1 MREHWSKI
9 GFILASIGSAIGL
22 GNIWR
27 FPYIVGQSG
36 GGAFLIPYFIAV
48 LFFGIPVMLLEFS
61 VGRKFK
67 TSIITSFKKI
77 NSKFKYLAFIPIITS
92 TGILGYY
99 IVVAGWTLIYSIFS
113 FTGYPEFS
121 QFSNQSFSLIA
132 FLVVLI
138 ISAIIVKKGI
148 KHGIEK
154 TCEYLLPFLFLFMI
168 ILLIKAIS
176 LPNALEGIK
185 FYLKPDLSMLSNFRI
200 WLLAFGQAFFSLSVG
215 FGVMLTYGSYT
226 SKKENLIKSSL
237 WIAGADTFI
246 AILAGFIIFP
256 IVFSFGFNP
265 ATGPELAFVTLPAIF
280 STMAFGYIFGF
291 LFFALLFI
299 GALTSSISML
309 ELGVT
314 SMIDKFKLTRK
325 KATIILS
332 SIVALIGLPSALSYS
347 GFNLTLFGKPF
358 LDSMDFIFG
367 TVMTPISALTICLFI
382 AWFWKVKEILK
393 QINKNSKLKISHFI
407 IPLTKY
413 IVPLILLIILLA
425 DIFSKF

>member
-1 MREHWSKI
+1 
-9 GFILASIGSAIGL
+9 
-22 GNIWR
+22 
-27 FPYIVGQSG
+27 
-36 GGAFLIPYFIAV
+36 
-48 LFFGIPVMLLEFS
+48 
-61 VGRKFK
+61 
-67 TSIITSFKKI
+67 
-77 NSKFKYLAFIPIITS
+77 
-92 TGILGYY
+92 
-99 IVVAGWTLIYSIFS
+99 
-113 FTGYPEFS
+113 
-121 QFSNQSFSLIA
+121 
-132 FLVVLI
+132 
-138 ISAIIVKKGI
+138 
-148 KHGIEK
+148 
-154 TCEYLLPFLFLFMI
+154 
-168 ILLIKAIS
+168 
-176 LPNALEGIK
+176 
-185 FYLKPDLSMLSNFRI
+185 
-200 WLLAFGQAFFSLSVG
+200 
-215 FGVMLTYGSYT
+215 LTYGSYT